1 MEENPRV
8 KTEGLS
14 WDESL
19 EAVELLVER
28 LRTQTSPDKEFVDP
42 LALADELL
50 TLKVLTEKMLLANEL
65 TIIRIATEDA
75 EASL

>member
-8 KTEGLS
+8 ETEGLS
-14 WDESL
+14 WDECL
-19 EAVELLVER
+19 EEVER
-28 LRTQTSPDKEFVDP
+28 LVESLRAQTSPDKEFVDP

-50 TLKVLTEKMLLANEL
+50 TLKVLTEKMLIAHEL